1 MFPTTRSIPA
11 DVIGLVLSCSA
22 SLVVSTDNT
31 PSFVIDRFFPTVT
44 MPAFSVV
51 TISTRTGFSV
61 RYLLTAFC
69 MSSAERGERLVLY
82 RVPCGDSIDTSTHSR
97 YIMPL
102 PIRAFHFEQVFFYFW
117 HLSKIAPFI
126 NKLDIRHTN
135 HLLTYYFYWVKIIAL

>member
-1 MFPTTRSIPA
+1 MFPTTRLTPA

-51 TISTRTGFSV
+51 AISTRTEFSV
-61 RYLLTAFC
+61 RYLLTAFY
-69 MSSAERGERLVLY
+69 MSSAERGKRLVLY
-82 RVPCGDSIDTSTHSR
+82 RVPCGGVTSTHSR

-102 PIRAFHFEQVFFYFW
+102 PVRAFHFEQVFFYFRY
-117 HLSKIAPFI
+117 LSKITPFI
-126 NKLDIRHTN
+126 NK
-135 HLLTYYFYWVKIIAL
+135 